1 MNDISVHHDSVRQQ
15 RNAFE
20 KLYRK
25 YEWISVSDRGSIR
38 GGTSMFLLKGVI
50 IGLILGAPAG
60 AVGALCM
67 QRSLL
72 YGAKSGLITGL
83 GSSAADCFYAAAGTF
98 GITHISDFLTG
109 HSTIISIIGGAFI
122 MIMGISAL
130 FRKQVCAAEQTGKM
144 SYPAMFMSSL
154 GVGITNPAAVIAF
167 LFVFSCLGIDGKQ
180 GAFKGAVLVFGV
192 LIGTLI
198 WWIALSLVAGTIK
211 RKYGE
216 GILDKLNKVFG
227 AVMLC
232 FSMIIFARIFI

>member
-1 MNDISVHHDSVRQQ
+1 
-15 RNAFE
+15 
-20 KLYRK
+20 
-25 YEWISVSDRGSIR
+25 
-38 GGTSMFLLKGVI
+38 MFLLKGII

-109 HSTIISIIGGAFI
+109 HRTLISIIGGSFI
-122 MIMGISAL
+122 LIMGVSAL
-130 FRKQVCAAEQTGKM
+130 SKKQVCAAGQPSKM

-180 GAFKGAVLVFGV
+180 GTLNGAILVFGV

-198 WWIALSLVAGTIK
+198 WWMALSLAAGTVK

-216 GILDKLNKVFG
+216 KVIDKLSKFFG
-227 AVMLC
+227 AVMIC
-232 FSMIIFARIFI
+232 FSLIIFAKMFF